1 MQVQEVKKI
10 AAGLHEEFRNYGDM
24 QDIEKAVVASAC
36 LLAVKYESMGE
47 FNVNSLCGYD
57 MNSPWNTDGEVVYNL
72 IESKVGTQVQSADV
86 ILDVFSCLKKLK
98 VINTVSKK
106 LGMTPLKYFILLIRE
121 NLMENPD
128 TDINGDCLGIFYS
141 EFMSY
146 SEANRQSLGIVL
158 TPAFITDLFVSLADV
173 KSDDVVLDP
182 CCGTGGFL
190 MSALDSMCK
199 DSADRTEVCA
209 GRIHGYDVQP
219 FMYAITQTN
228 ILLRSGTVTD
238 NVQYANFLDVNVS
251 DLKKKN
257 ATVGFMNPPYSQGK
271 KDINLTE
278 INFIK
283 HLLDG
288 LSDNARCVCIV
299 PASAFIRSVKTDA
312 IREDIY
318 KHHTLEGV
326 ITLNE
331 NVFMEI
337 STRVVIAIFTAHVP
351 HPADKICKFINYEND
366 GFEVQPQRG
375 YVRTPMADI
384 MKDKLM
390 REWKDETVS
399 DDDFCVRTKVK
410 ADDEWLY
417 GFYKG
422 NLDIPDEKIFDDMLT
437 EYMSFRFTQIISGR
451 NYLFEDEG
459 GVPSDSPLCALHD
472 KKWKCFNVSDVFEAA
487 GAKITR
493 PEKLLPGKYPRVT
506 SSALNNAYEG
516 FYSECLCDMK
526 HASINKGAVITVE
539 SAIYGA
545 VYYQPYDFI
554 ANPHVSILKSKDI
567 HLDRHTGLFMAGCIK
582 SAIKN
587 KYNYGYKCSL
597 FRLKRE
603 KLVLPVDKQGNID
616 YDYMRSYMKAL
627 YERKNK
633 YYRAVCAV

>member
-57 MNSPWNTDGEVVYNL
+57 MNSPWNTDGEIVYNL
-72 IESKVGTQVQSADV
+72 IENKVDTQVQSANV
-86 ILDVFSCLKKLK
+86 ILNVFSCLKKLK
-98 VINTVSKK
+98 VINTINEK
-106 LGMTPLKYFILLIRE
+106 LGMTPLKYFILYIKE

-128 TDINGDCLGIFYS
+128 TDIDGDCLGIFYS

-146 SEANRQSLGIVL
+146 SGANRQSLGIVL
-158 TPAFITDLFVSLADV
+158 TPTFITDLFVSLADV
-173 KSDDVVLDP
+173 KPDDVILDP

-199 DSADRTEVCA
+199 DSADGMEVCA

-228 ILLRSGTVTD
+228 ILLRSGIVTD
-238 NVQYANFLDVNVS
+238 NVQYANFLDIDVS

-257 ATVGFMNPPYSQGK
+257 ATVGFINPPYSQGK
-271 KDINLTE
+271 KDASLTE

-288 LSDNARCVCIV
+288 LADNARCVCIV
-299 PASAFIRSVKTDA
+299 PASAFIRSVKTDE

-326 ITLNE
+326 ITLNA

-337 STRVVIAIFTAHVP
+337 SARVVIAVFTAHVP
-351 HPADKICKFINYEND
+351 HPADKVCKFINYEDD
-366 GFEVQPQRG
+366 GYEVQPQKG

-390 REWKDETVS
+390 KEWRDECIS
-399 DDDFCVRTKVK
+399 GDDFCVRTTVK

-422 NLDIPDEKIFDDMLT
+422 NLHVPCEDLFDNILT

-451 NYLFEDEG
+451 NYLFEDEDG
-459 GVPSDSPLCALHD
+459 ESSGVSICALHD
-472 KKWKCFNVSDVFEAA
+472 KKWKCFNVSDVFDIT
-487 GAKITR
+487 GAKTTR

-506 SSALNNAYEG
+506 SSAVNNAYEG
-516 FYSECLCDMK
+516 FYSDCLCDMK
-526 HASINKGAVITVE
+526 RASINKGSVITVE

-545 VYYQPYDFI
+545 VCYQPHDFI
-554 ANPHVSILKSKDI
+554 ANPHVSILKPKDI
-567 HLDRHTGLFMAGCIK
+567 QPDWYTGLFMAGCVRN
-582 SAIKN
+582 AIRG

-603 KLVLPVDKQGNID
+603 RLMLPVNEQGNID
-616 YDYMRSYMKAL
+616 YDYMRTYMKIL
-627 YERKNK
+627 YERKNR
-633 YYRAVCAV
+633 YYRAVCVV